1 MNKLFDF
8 VKGLFQKKNIE
19 IPAKLYEQNTNGKF
33 LFIRHGQ
40 TYYNKKSKELG
51 SQKVK
56 LDPNLLDAELTEEG
70 IEEGIKFSKFYE
82 QFEIEEIYVSPLYRA
97 LQSAYYLF
105 KDHPEKNNIV
115 IKVHPLL
122 TEITNAVHD
131 ISFDLINRNKKDFN
145 MNSDIKFDWSYF
157 DEKYKDKS
165 EQMFYY
171 FDNIDR
177 IDENV
182 KMEQYE
188 VISNSYGNENYK
200 DNIINLIKLSLDKSM
215 ESPRHVFERFNL
227 FKQFLRDNHK
237 NTLNDCDKKVFVITH
252 NCFLKCGTSKD
263 IYNFTKEDGMSTDG
277 FFPKN
282 FDVLSIII

>member
-1 MNKLFDF
+1 M
-8 VKGLFQKKNIE
+8 E
-19 IPAKLYEQNTNGKF
+19 IPEKLYEQNTNGKF

-70 IEEGIKFSKFYE
+70 IEDGIKFSKFYE

-105 KDHPEKNNIV
+105 KNHPQKDKII
-115 IKVHPLL
+115 IKIHPLC

-131 ISFDLINRNKKDFN
+131 IAYDLINRNKKDFN

-188 VISNSYGNENYK
+188 IISNSYGNENYK

-215 ESPRHVFERFNL
+215 ESPRHVFERFVQ
-227 FKQFLRDNHK
+227 FKNFLKEKYK
-237 NTLNDCDKKVFVITH
+237 NTLNDVNKKIFVITH
-252 NCFLKCGTSKD
+252 SSFLKCGTSKD